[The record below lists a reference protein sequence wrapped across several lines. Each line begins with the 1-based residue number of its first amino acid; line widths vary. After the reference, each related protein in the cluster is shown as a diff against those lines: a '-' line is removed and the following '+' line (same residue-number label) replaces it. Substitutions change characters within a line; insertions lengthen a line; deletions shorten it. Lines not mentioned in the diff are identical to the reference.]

1 MKRKIMKS
9 ASGLKAIRWKGTNMR
24 VTWLL
29 IRKKIRLQDDGT
41 FLWAE
46 KKIVILN
53 SVFGEQDL
61 QKWKENKDIW
71 GNRAEWIHHH
81 LELT

>member
-1 MKRKIMKS
+1 MQRKIIKS
-9 ASGLKAIRWKGTNMR
+9 ASGLKAITWKGTNMR

-46 KKIVILN
+46 KKKQKTVILN
-53 SVFGEQDL
+53 SVFGGGG
-61 QKWKENKDIW
+61 KSSKMK
-71 GNRAEWIHHH
+71 GK
-81 LELT
+81 

>member
-1 MKRKIMKS
+1 MQRKIIKS
-9 ASGLKAIRWKGTNMR
+9 ASGLKAITWKGPNMR

-46 KKIVILN
+46 KKKKTVILN
-53 SVFGEQDL
+53 SVFGGGG
-61 QKWKENKDIW
+61 KSSKMK
-71 GNRAEWIHHH
+71 GK
-81 LELT
+81 